1 MWEKSCEEPSTF
13 NGRVP
18 HHTRN
23 TFQTPHRV
31 PNKQKTFNLF
41 SFSTHEKR
49 RPSSLPSNGRVPHH
63 TREKPCHGQKAA
75 ASRVGCPAHISEVA
89 LAQATQEAPLP
100 RPRNGYTRPYTHTYT
115 YTHAP
120 GRPSTHPE
128 AKNRNPVI
136 ALSPQPHGE
145 CLPNPMETKMSFSEP
160 RLDYHTQD
168 IRLLNSPSIP
178 ALLLTGLRRV
188 RRVGLLGADPP
199 ALLVQS
205 ALHLRSGNVF
215 VGANEIRWPP
225 FYVCLFSCL
234 GHLRVAPQRR
244 HRAPD
249 LA

>member
-1 MWEKSCEEPSTF
+1 MAAFHTTRETPFK
-13 NGRVP
+13 
-18 HHTRN
+18 HHTA
-23 TFQTPHRV
+23 FQT
-31 PNKQKTFNLF
+31 NKKPSAF
-41 SFSTHEKR
+41 SLSQHTKSEDRLLCPPMAAFHTTRGKNPVTAR
-49 RPSSLPSNGRVPHH
+49 RPQLLAWDVLP
-63 TREKPCHGQKAA
+63 
-75 ASRVGCPAHISEVA
+75 EVA

>member
-1 MWEKSCEEPSTF
+1 
-13 NGRVP
+13 
-18 HHTRN
+18 
-23 TFQTPHRV
+23 
-31 PNKQKTFNLF
+31 
-41 SFSTHEKR
+41 
-49 RPSSLPSNGRVPHH
+49 
-63 TREKPCHGQKAA
+63 
-75 ASRVGCPAHISEVA
+75 
-89 LAQATQEAPLP
+89 
-100 RPRNGYTRPYTHTYT
+100 
-115 YTHAP
+115 
-120 GRPSTHPE
+120 
-128 AKNRNPVI
+128 
-136 ALSPQPHGE
+136 
-145 CLPNPMETKMSFSEP
+145 MSFSEP

-244 HRAPD
+244 HRDPD
-249 LA
+249 LARGCAAKLCAARDCAPTRKPSRPGELANCGACWQRAPTESDRPCRAKHFQCRTDRRRLAYLCSLFKCSHGAS